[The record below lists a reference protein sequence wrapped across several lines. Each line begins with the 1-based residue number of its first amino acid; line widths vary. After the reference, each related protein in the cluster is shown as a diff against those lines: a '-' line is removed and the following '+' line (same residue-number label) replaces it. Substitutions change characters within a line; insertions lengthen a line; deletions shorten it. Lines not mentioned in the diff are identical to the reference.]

1 MIIKIFKVGFHL
13 YLRQLSSNV
22 ISLEHSSTV
31 SHPIITPK
39 SISKL
44 TTKPNFAHNNVATS
58 KDIDSNTTQL
68 DVASLVKPAVHLQLA
83 PTATKTLASASNT
96 VSCDKPSPTAVL
108 KTISTTP
115 VLASAKTS
123 IFMPKAKANVPRAST
138 SLYIPKTKPKVA
150 ASTTSSIYMPK
161 AKPRADLNNT
171 FSTGLVLPQIPT
183 RSPTTSTSS
192 QTSPKSVPELCLD
205 MNFDINDI
213 EGLLTSDVGSIS
225 STAPTP
231 EGIST
236 MPKTALQHT
245 EWLNDLQDIFTAP
258 EVIESTYN
266 PLL

>member
-1 MIIKIFKVGFHL
+1 MILKIFKVDFHFCL
-13 YLRQLSSNV
+13 CQLSSNA
-22 ISLEHSSTV
+22 ISLEHSSIV
-31 SHPIITPK
+31 SRPIIIPK

-44 TTKPNFAHNNVATS
+44 ATKPNSAHNNVTTS
-58 KDIDSNTTQL
+58 EDIGFNTTQL
-68 DVASLVKPAVHLQLA
+68 DVASLVKPVANSQLA
-83 PTATKTLASASNT
+83 STATKTLAGASNIAF
-96 VSCDKPSPTAVL
+96 SDNPSPTAAL
-108 KTISTTP
+108 KTIPTTP

-123 IFMPKAKANVPRAST
+123 IFMPKAKPNVPRAST
-138 SLYIPKTKPKVA
+138 SLYIPKTKPKLA

-171 FSTGLVLPQIPT
+171 SSTSLVLPQIPT

-192 QTSPKSVPELCLD
+192 QTSPKSIPELCLD

-225 STAPTP
+225 SAAPTP
-231 EGIST
+231 EGISVIS
-236 MPKTALQHT
+236 KTALQQT

-266 PLL
+266 PLS